1 MPKLDLGREFEKRG
15 PWVTKFVIDGEAFG
29 GDFDPSAD
37 PRVRLFFKWFP
48 DAKEIL
54 EFGSLEGGH
63 TFNLAQRSGVQRVM
77 GIEARR
83 ANRERAVW
91 IQQLLGISNV
101 EFRIA
106 NLEEIDLAT
115 FGRFD
120 ALFCSGVLYHLPE
133 PWDLV
138 NQFSKVSQNVFIWT
152 HYADEHQANEIVN
165 GYSGK
170 SYQEAG
176 KSDPLSGLSPV
187 SFWPTLSSLIKML
200 TVNGYHSIHI
210 LENNLT
216 HPHGPSVIMAATSA

>member
-1 MPKLDLGREFEKRG
+1 MPDSNLAEEFKRRG
-15 PWVTKFVIDGEAFG
+15 PWVTRFVIGGHEYG

-37 PRVRLFFKWFP
+37 PRVRLFFKSFP

-63 TFNLAQRSGVQRVM
+63 TFNLALQPGVKRVM
-77 GIEARR
+77 GIEARS

-91 IQQLLGISNV
+91 IQQLMGISNV
-101 EFRIA
+101 EFRMA
-106 NLEEIDLAT
+106 NLEEIDLTT

-120 ALFCSGVLYHLPE
+120 ALFCSGVLYHLPQ
-133 PWDLV
+133 PWNLV
-138 NQFSKVSQNVFIWT
+138 NQFPKVSQNVFIWT
-152 HYADEHQANEIVN
+152 HYADEYQANELVN

-170 SYQEAG
+170 LYQEAG
-176 KSDPLSGLSPV
+176 ISDPLSGLSKM

-200 TVNGYHSIHI
+200 TVNGYHTIHI

-216 HPHGPSVIMAATSA
+216 HPHGPSIIMAATAA